1 MNSSRVTSHKMIVRD
16 HPSPIDDQSEEFKV
30 NLFFLRPDIGITSL
44 IAHGQRVFIV
54 RFKLVSQ
61 LNDILRRFHARD
73 LEPKQISFIQSY
85 SSEITLRPGDLERV
99 KLINVNNY
107 SS

>member
-1 MNSSRVTSHKMIVRD
+1 MIVRD

-30 NLFFLRPDIGITSL
+30 NLFFLRPDIGIASL
-44 IAHGQRVFIV
+44 MDKESLLSDLSWSLTLMIFFEDFMQQTW
-54 RFKLVSQ
+54 SQ
-61 LNDILRRFHARD
+61 NRFHLFKVIPVR
-73 LEPKQISFIQSY
+73 SHY
-85 SSEITLRPGDLERV
+85 GRDLERV

>member
-1 MNSSRVTSHKMIVRD
+1 M
-16 HPSPIDDQSEEFKV
+16 
-30 NLFFLRPDIGITSL
+30 
-44 IAHGQRVFIV
+44 
-54 RFKLVSQ
+54 SQ
-61 LNDILRRFHARD
+61 LNDIPRRFHARD

-107 SS
+107 SSQLNVRLINPCRGRGLGSHLSHLRPFPRVHNSQLSSPEPELQSPNIVTLL